1 MDFFEIFTSGRHHTD
16 MKILKIYPTFSKF
29 LTFTKNDNL
38 MMIGGDKTL
47 HFLRQLLL
55 KIISGFRII
64 FSIFFDSRNSK
75 NDIEIDLKRTSIE
88 L

>member
-47 HFLRQLLL
+47 HFLR
-55 KIISGFRII
+55 
-64 FSIFFDSRNSK
+64 
-75 NDIEIDLKRTSIE
+75 
-88 L
+88 